1 MSNQPPPSSGE
12 PTTCMEM
19 LQAILDGAATPEQ
32 QAQFKEHMEGC
43 MPCYKE
49 YNLEMVIKE
58 LLKTKC
64 CGSCAPPELIDRIK
78 SQIGTKASS

>member
-1 MSNQPPPSSGE
+1 MSHQPPPSSDGKQQ
-12 PTTCMEM
+12 TCMGM
-19 LQAILDGAATPEQ
+19 LQAILDGDASPEQ
-32 QAQFKEHMEGC
+32 QAQFKQHMEGC

-64 CGSCAPPELIDRIK
+64 CGQCAPPELVERIK
-78 SQIGTKASS
+78 NSIGEKAS

>member
-1 MSNQPPPSSGE
+1 MSHEPPTSPSGKS
-12 PTTCMEM
+12 TCMEM
-19 LQAILDGAATPEQ
+19 LQAILDGDATPQQ
-32 QAQFKEHMEGC
+32 QADFKEHMEGC

-64 CGSCAPPELIDRIK
+64 CGECAPPELIERIK
-78 SQIGTKASS
+78 NKISSNTPS